1 MDENLIVELEKDGVV
16 TATFRK
22 LTPIKKDAVYRSA
35 LNAFASAS
43 AERAALDDIARKAKV
58 SKGSLFQYFTHKN
71 NLLAFVTEL
80 FFDEYQQFWEAY
92 LAREQAV
99 RVHDRMID
107 YIRALEEFW
116 TANSVEAAFCLN
128 MLFENGG
135 ELANGFREH
144 LIDLHRNHVTDIV
157 ARGIS
162 TGEIRRDLSHRA
174 LVDVLLSVLLSLNY
188 SFMSTPSRGKKTR
201 GFDDGESILRVLF
214 GGMAG

>member
-22 LTPIKKDAVYRSA
+22 LAPIKKDAVYRSA

-80 FFDEYQQFWEAY
+80 FFDEYQQFWESY

-99 RVHDRMID
+99 RVHDRL
-107 YIRALEEFW
+107 YPRP
-116 TANSVEAAFCLN
+116 
-128 MLFENGG
+128 
-135 ELANGFREH
+135 
-144 LIDLHRNHVTDIV
+144 
-157 ARGIS
+157 RGILDS
-162 TGEIRRDLSHRA
+162 QSHRGGVLPEHA
-174 LVDVLLSVLLSLNY
+174 L
-188 SFMSTPSRGKKTR
+188 
-201 GFDDGESILRVLF
+201 
-214 GGMAG
+214 